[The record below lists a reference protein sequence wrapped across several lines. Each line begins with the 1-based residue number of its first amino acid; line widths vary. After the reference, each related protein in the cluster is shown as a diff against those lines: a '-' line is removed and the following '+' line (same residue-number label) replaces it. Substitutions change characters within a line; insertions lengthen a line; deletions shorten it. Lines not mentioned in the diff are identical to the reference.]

1 MAIEVPPPEAI
12 PDPTVAAPSLLS
24 GGRAI
29 SLALLAVSVVFAVSG
44 QLTLKSAM
52 DEIGRIGS
60 REVSAAGETM
70 KRAIKEPRLWIGLT
84 LFGVSAL
91 FWLVVLS
98 RVPLSVAY
106 PFVGVSYILIVAFAR
121 FFLHEHVPTLRWI
134 GVVVVALGIAIVGFS
149 FRRVSGL

>member
-1 MAIEVPPPEAI
+1 MAMDIPPTEAI
-12 PDPTVAAPSLLS
+12 TDSLPPSASQATVSAVS
-24 GGRAI
+24 I
-29 SLALLAVSVVFAVSG
+29 ALLIASVIFAIAG

-52 DEIGRIGS
+52 REVGRIGA
-60 REVSAAGETM
+60 REVSNAGET
-70 KRAIKEPRLWIGLT
+70 IKKAAGTPRLWVGLF

-134 GVVVVALGIAIVGFS
+134 GVAVVAFGIAIVGLS
-149 FRRVSGL
+149 FKRATGA